1 MENIPMPSV
10 WTKLE
15 NNAYQNRE
23 PYPIRPRKPFLSKTA
38 TPAEIRAYADQ
49 LEQYEEE
56 LRGTRE
62 RMAAYNARTAA
73 LEAEFRADLE
83 EYYGM
88 TGHPKADLLY
98 GKSWEH
104 GHSSGLSE
112 VANVYSDLVDLVL

>member
-1 MENIPMPSV
+1 MSSV

-23 PYPIRPRKPFLSKTA
+23 PYPIRPRKPSLSKTA

-62 RMAAYNARTAA
+62 RMAAYNALTAA

-98 GKSWEH
+98 SKSWER
-104 GHSSGLSE
+104 GHAYGLSE

>member
-1 MENIPMPSV
+1 MDSV

-15 NNAYQNRE
+15 NNAYTNLE
-23 PYPIRPRKPFLSKTA
+23 PYPIRPCKPTLSKSA
-38 TPAEIRAYADQ
+38 TPTEVRQYADK

-62 RMAAYNARTAA
+62 RMAAYNALTAA
-73 LEAEFRADLE
+73 LEDAFRIDLE
-83 EYYGM
+83 SYYNT

-98 GKSWEH
+98 SKSWER
-104 GHSSGLSE
+104 GHAYGLSE